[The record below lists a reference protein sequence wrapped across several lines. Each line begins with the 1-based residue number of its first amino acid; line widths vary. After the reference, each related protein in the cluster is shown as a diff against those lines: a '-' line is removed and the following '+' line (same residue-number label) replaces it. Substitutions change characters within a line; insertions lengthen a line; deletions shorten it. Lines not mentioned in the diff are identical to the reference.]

1 MANPE
6 IQLYTAGQAQVEW
19 GVLSK
24 TTGGWLVHYIGGL
37 EHAAATVGQ
46 QLPLEMGR
54 AVQGM
59 SVMDETPQ

>member
-6 IQLYTAGQAQVEW
+6 LNLYMAGWAQVEW

-24 TTGGWLVHYIGGL
+24 QQGGGITSGSLG
-37 EHAAATVGQ
+37 HAAATLGQ
-46 QLPLEMGR
+46 QPPLEMGR

-59 SVMDETPQ
+59 SVMVETPQ